1 MLILNIIRR
10 KKSLMAI
17 INCRG
22 RRVIYDPSLR
32 GGIYFLDIELK
43 ACSKILII
51 LSIEVS
57 FLSKFVPLASFFVV
71 AWLFLSYLK
80 EAPLS

>member
-1 MLILNIIRR
+1 
-10 KKSLMAI
+10 MAI

-22 RRVIYDPSLR
+22 RRVIFAQVVIYDPSLR